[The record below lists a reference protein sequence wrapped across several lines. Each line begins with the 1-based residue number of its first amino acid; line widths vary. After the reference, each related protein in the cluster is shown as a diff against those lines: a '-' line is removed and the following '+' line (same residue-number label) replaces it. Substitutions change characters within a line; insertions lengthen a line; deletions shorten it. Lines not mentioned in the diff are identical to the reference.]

1 MNWCWLYFDHRS
13 FRQKIRDSSE
23 TKKYT
28 IFLTFVLLINT
39 VIIIVIAINKT
50 SNKVNELSIKNEDNL
65 YKHELSDLSYEQL
78 PSDYLTDLIELDD
91 LIAKTS
97 NVNNQQNNY
106 ILSESVDKAVVVP
119 DENNQAQDDD

>member
-1 MNWCWLYFDHRS
+1 
-13 FRQKIRDSSE
+13 
-23 TKKYT
+23 
-28 IFLTFVLLINT
+28 
-39 VIIIVIAINKT
+39 
-50 SNKVNELSIKNEDNL
+50 
-65 YKHELSDLSYEQL
+65 LSDLSYEQL

>member
-1 MNWCWLYFDHRS
+1 MP
-13 FRQKIRDSSE
+13 
-23 TKKYT
+23 
-28 IFLTFVLLINT
+28 
-39 VIIIVIAINKT
+39 
-50 SNKVNELSIKNEDNL
+50 NKVNELSIKNEDNL

-78 PSDYLTDLIELDD
+78 PSDYLTDLIELDN

-106 ILSESVDKAVVVP
+106 ILLESAHKAVVIP